1 MILIGQQER
10 VLIVGPT
17 EAHHCLRCQTETEFA
32 PQLCYKM
39 ARIDLLFGFTYQRR
53 YELACTRCEHGW
65 VLDTET
71 MDQQL
76 GGVPIPWQHRFGL
89 PLMLVG
95 VAGLA
100 ALGWLWRHGYIGR

>member
-1 MILIGQQER
+1 MLLIGQQER

-32 PQLCYKM
+32 PQLRYKM
-39 ARIDLLFGFTYQRR
+39 ARIDLLFGLTYHRR
-53 YELACTRCEHGW
+53 YELACTRCGHGW
-65 VLDTET
+65 VLDTDT

-76 GGVPIPWQHRFGL
+76 GGVPIPWRHRFGL
-89 PLMLVG
+89 PLMLVV

-100 ALGWLWRHGYIGR
+100 ALGWLWRHRFLG

>member
-10 VLIVGPT
+10 VVVVGPT

-32 PQLCYKM
+32 PQLRYKM
-39 ARIDLLFGFTYQRR
+39 ARIDLLFGLTYHRR
-53 YELACTRCEHGW
+53 YEPACCRCGHGW

-76 GGVPIPWQHRFGL
+76 GGVPIPWRHRFGL
-89 PLMLVG
+89 PLMLVL

-100 ALGWLWRHGYIGR
+100 ALGWLWRHGFLG

>member
-17 EAHHCLRCQTETEFA
+17 ETHHCLRCQTESEFA
-32 PQLCYKM
+32 PQLRYKM
-39 ARIDLLFGFTYQRR
+39 ARIDLLFGLTYHRR
-53 YELACTRCEHGW
+53 YELACSWCGHGW
-65 VLDTET
+65 VLDTDT

-76 GGVPIPWQHRFGL
+76 GGVPIPWRHRFGL
-89 PLMLVG
+89 PLMLVV

-100 ALGWLWRHGYIGR
+100 ALGWLCRHGFLG

>member
-10 VLIVGPT
+10 VVVVGPT
-17 EAHHCLRCQTETEFA
+17 EAHHCLRCQAETEFA
-32 PQLCYKM
+32 PRLRYRM

-65 VLDTET
+65 VLDT
-71 MDQQL
+71 
-76 GGVPIPWQHRFGL
+76 GVPIPWRHRFGL

-100 ALGWLWRHGYIGR
+100 ALGWLWRHGFLG

>member
-1 MILIGQQER
+1 
-10 VLIVGPT
+10 
-17 EAHHCLRCQTETEFA
+17 
-32 PQLCYKM
+32 M

-76 GGVPIPWQHRFGL
+76 GGCRSRG
-89 PLMLVG
+89 G
-95 VAGLA
+95 TASA
-100 ALGWLWRHGYIGR
+100 CR

>member
-32 PQLCYKM
+32 PQLRYKM

-65 VLDTET
+65 IPRPWTSSWVGCRSR
-71 MDQQL
+71 
-76 GGVPIPWQHRFGL
+76 GGTASACR
-89 PLMLVG
+89 
-95 VAGLA
+95 
-100 ALGWLWRHGYIGR
+100 